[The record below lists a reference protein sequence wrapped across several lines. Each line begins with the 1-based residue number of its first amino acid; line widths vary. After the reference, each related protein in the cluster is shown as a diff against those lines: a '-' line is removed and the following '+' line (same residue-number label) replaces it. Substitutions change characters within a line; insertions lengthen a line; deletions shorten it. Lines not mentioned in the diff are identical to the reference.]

1 MGSPPAIPVTAR
13 GRLAWEALDM
23 DDLKERR
30 KALGWSRLELAQRAG
45 VDPRTLQLLELGES
59 LDEESKARAEAALDA
74 EERRTAD
81 A

>member
-1 MGSPPAIPVTAR
+1 
-13 GRLAWEALDM
+13 M

-30 KALGWSRLELAQRAG
+30 KALGWARAELARRAD

-59 LDEESKARAEAALDA
+59 LDDEARARVEAVLAA
-74 EERRTAD
+74 EELRTSD